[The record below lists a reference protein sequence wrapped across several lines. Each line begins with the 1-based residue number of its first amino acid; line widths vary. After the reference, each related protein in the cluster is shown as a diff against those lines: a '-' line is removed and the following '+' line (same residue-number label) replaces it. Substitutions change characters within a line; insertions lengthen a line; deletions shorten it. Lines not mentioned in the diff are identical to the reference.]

1 MDAALCGVPWKR
13 MIRRLH
19 FLWLIPVALAV
30 WAGAARQRPRA
41 NLAVDRPAVER
52 QFREGV
58 LPVLR
63 EHCWDCH
70 GDSESKGGV
79 NFDRH
84 TNLVAVLGDR
94 GTWERV
100 LQTVRS
106 GEMPPKKRKV
116 QPTAQERSHLA
127 GWIDRTLFPVDPDRP
142 DPGRVTLRRLNRVE
156 YNHTVRDLVGVDFEP
171 AADFPQ
177 DDVGYGFDNIG
188 DVLSTPP
195 ILLEKYLQAAED
207 ILDRGIVSGPIPP
220 RTTRFAP
227 SRIEGHA
234 GSGALATLSTR
245 GEMSVAYPA
254 PVGGDYLFRVQ
265 AYGDQAGDEKVQM
278 ALRADGRE
286 LEQIEVRRGR
296 GNPKLH
302 EHRVRL
308 EAGTH
313 RLSVA
318 FLNDFYRETEL
329 VRTNARGKTFKEKKI
344 EDRNLQVEFI
354 EVKGPYSDEVP
365 PLHAMHRRIFFR
377 QPSAGTTNR
386 VAREIVQRFTD
397 RAFRRPATTAEID
410 RLMTLF
416 ARAQSAGEGFEG
428 SVKQVL
434 TAVLVS
440 PQFLYRGEP
449 QADPDDPGAIHRV
462 SEHALAS
469 RLSYFLWSTMP
480 DEELFTLARKGRLR
494 RNLGSQVRRMLADP
508 RSRALVDNFAGQ
520 WLQLRTLDIVAPD
533 DRLFPDFDPPLR
545 AALRAETE
553 AFFEHI
559 LRKDRPIT
567 EFLTADYTFANDRLA
582 RHYGLRDLPAPLGA
596 SSFEKVS
603 LAGTGRRGVLTH
615 GSVLTLTS
623 NPNRTSPVKR
633 GKWILENILASP
645 PPPPP
650 PGVPALESKE
660 THGTLRQ
667 RMDAHRDNPMCASCH
682 AKMDPLG
689 FAFEHF
695 DAVGRYREQD
705 GDAPVETRGELVS
718 GERFSDHQELSRVL
732 SEARQADFIRCLSEK
747 VLTYALGRGLEYYD
761 RPALAAIEARVRQR
775 GLRFSALIEAVVDS
789 VPFQYRRGD
798 GDPVLNAWKD

>member
-1 MDAALCGVPWKR
+1 MTKIASTL
-13 MIRRLH
+13 L
-19 FLWLIPVALAV
+19 LIPIALGV
-30 WAGAARQRPRA
+30 WLGAAK
-41 NLAVDRPAVER
+41 NRPAAVPRIDRASAEGHL
-52 QFREGV
+52 RESV
-58 LPVLR
+58 MPMLR

-70 GDSESKGGV
+70 GDTEAKGGV

-106 GEMPPKKRKV
+106 GEMPPKKRKD
-116 QPTAQERSHLA
+116 QPTAEQRTRLT
-127 GWIDRTLFPVDPDRP
+127 GWIEKTLFPIDPDHP

-156 YNHTVRDLVGVDFEP
+156 YNNTVRDLVGVDFQP

-188 DVLSTPP
+188 DVLSMPP
-195 ILLEKYLQAAED
+195 VLLEKYLQAAET
-207 ILDRGIVSGPIPP
+207 ILDGAIVSGPLAPKTH
-220 RTTRFAP
+220 RYAP
-227 SRIEGHA
+227 SRIEGHQ
-234 GSGALATLSTR
+234 GGGALATLSTT
-245 GEMSVAYPA
+245 GEMSVTYEA
-254 PVGGDYLFRVQ
+254 PVPGEYLFRVQ
-265 AYGDQAGDEKVQM
+265 AYGDQAGDEKVRM
-278 ALRADGRE
+278 ALKADGRE
-286 LEQIEVRRGR
+286 LEAIEVRRAR

-302 EHRVRL
+302 EHRLVL
-308 EAGTH
+308 EPGKH
-313 RLSVA
+313 RLAVA

-329 VRTNARGKTFKEKKI
+329 VRTNARGKTYKEKKI

-354 EVKGPYSDEVP
+354 EVRGPFSEVVP
-365 PLHAMHRRIFFR
+365 PIHAQHRRIFFK
-377 QPSAGTTNR
+377 QPGSKTTNA
-386 VAREIVQRFTD
+386 VAREILQRFTD
-397 RAFRRPATTAEID
+397 RAFRRPANAQELD
-410 RLMTLF
+410 GLMGLF
-416 ARAQSAGEGFEG
+416 NRSQEAGDGFEA
-428 SVKQVL
+428 SVKQAL

-440 PQFLYRGEP
+440 PHFLFRGEP
-449 QADPDDPGAIHRV
+449 QVEPDNPGMVYQI

-469 RLSYFLWSTMP
+469 RLSYFLWSSMP
-480 DEELFTLARKGRLR
+480 DDELLMLATKGRLR
-494 RNLGSQVRRMLADP
+494 RNLEAQVRRMLVDP

-533 DRLFPDFDPPLR
+533 EKLFPGFDSELR
-545 AALRAETE
+545 TALRAETE
-553 AFFEHI
+553 ALFEHI
-559 LRKDRPIT
+559 LRKDRPVT
-567 EFLTADYTFANDRLA
+567 EFLTADYTFVNERLA
-582 RHYGLRDLPAPLGA
+582 RHYGLREVTGPK
-596 SSFEKVS
+596 FVRVS
-603 LAGTGRRGVLTH
+603 LQGTGRRGVLTH

-667 RMDAHRDNPMCASCH
+667 RMDAHRDNPMCSSCH

-695 DAVGRYREQD
+695 DAVGHFREKD
-705 GDAPVETRGELVS
+705 GDAPVETRGALVS
-718 GERFSDHQELSRVL
+718 GERFADHEELSRVL
-732 SEARQADFIRCLSEK
+732 SDARQAEFLRCLSEK

-761 RPALAAIEARVRQR
+761 RPAVAAIETRLRKR
-775 GLRFSALIEAVVDS
+775 GLRFSALVQAVVES

-798 GDPVLNAWKD
+798 GDPLLFELRP

>member
-1 MDAALCGVPWKR
+1 MPL
-13 MIRRLH
+13 
-19 FLWLIPVALAV
+19 
-30 WAGAARQRPRA
+30 
-41 NLAVDRPAVER
+41 
-52 QFREGV
+52 
-58 LPVLR
+58 LR

-70 GDSESKGGV
+70 GDSEAKGGV

-100 LQTVRS
+100 MQTVRS

-116 QPTAQERSHLA
+116 QPTPEQRTHLT
-127 GWIDRTLFPVDPDRP
+127 GWIERTLFPIDPDHP

-156 YNHTVRDLVGVDFEP
+156 YNNTVRDLVGVDFQP

-188 DVLSTPP
+188 DVLSLPP
-195 ILLEKYLQAAED
+195 VLLEKYLQAAET
-207 ILDRGIVSGPIPP
+207 ILDGAIVSGPLAPKTL
-220 RTTRFAP
+220 RYTP
-227 SRIEGHA
+227 SRIEGHQ
-234 GSGALATLSTR
+234 GGGALATLSTQ
-245 GEMSVAYPA
+245 GEMSVTYEA
-254 PVGGDYLFRVQ
+254 PVPGEYLFRVQ
-265 AYGDQAGDEKVQM
+265 AYGDQAGDEKVRM
-278 ALRADGRE
+278 ALKADGGE
-286 LEQIEVRRGR
+286 LEAIEVRRGR

-302 EHRVRL
+302 EHRLRL
-308 EAGTH
+308 EPGRH
-313 RLSVA
+313 RLAVA

-329 VRTNARGKTFKEKKI
+329 VRTNARGKTYKEKKI

-354 EVKGPYSDEVP
+354 EVRGPFSDVVP
-365 PLHAMHRRIFFR
+365 PIHAQHRRIFFK
-377 QPSAGTTNR
+377 QPGPKTTNA
-386 VAREIVQRFTD
+386 VAREILQKFTD
-397 RAFRRPATTAEID
+397 RAFRRPATAQELD
-410 RLMTLF
+410 GLMGLF
-416 ARAQSAGEGFEG
+416 GRSRDAGDGFEA
-428 SVKQVL
+428 SMKQAL

-440 PQFLYRGEP
+440 PHFLFRGEP
-449 QADPDDPGAIHRV
+449 QVEPDNPGAVHRI

-480 DEELFTLARKGRLR
+480 DDELLRLANKGRLR
-494 RNLGSQVRRMLADP
+494 RNLDAQVRRMLADP

-533 DRLFPDFDPPLR
+533 EKLFPGFDAELR
-545 AALRAETE
+545 SALRAETE
-553 AFFEHI
+553 ALFEHI
-559 LRKDRPIT
+559 LRKDRPVT
-567 EFLTADYTFANDRLA
+567 EFLTADYTFVNERLA
-582 RHYGLRDLPAPLGA
+582 RHYGLKDVAGRE
-596 SSFEKVS
+596 FVRVS
-603 LAGTGRRGVLTH
+603 LQGSGRRGVLTH

-695 DAVGRYREQD
+695 DAVGRFRDKD

-718 GERFSDHQELSRVL
+718 GERFADHEELSRVL
-732 SEARQADFIRCLSEK
+732 SDARQAEFLRCLSEK

-761 RPALAAIEARVRQR
+761 RPAVAAIETRLRQR
-775 GLRFSALIEAVVDS
+775 GLRFSALIQAVVES

-798 GDPVLNAWKD
+798 GDRLLFELQP

>member
-1 MDAALCGVPWKR
+1 
-13 MIRRLH
+13 MIRRIHL
-19 FLWLIPVALAV
+19 LGLIPIALAV
-30 WAGAARQRPRA
+30 WLGAARQRPGSVAR
-41 NLAVDRPAVER
+41 VDRVAAEG
-52 QFREGV
+52 QFRETV

-116 QPTAQERSHLA
+116 QPSSQERTNLVA
-127 GWIDRTLFPVDPDRP
+127 WIDRTLFPIDPSRP

-156 YNHTVRDLVGVDFEP
+156 YNHTIRDLVGVDFEP

-195 ILLEKYLQAAED
+195 ILLEKYLKAAED
-207 ILDRGIVSGPIPP
+207 ILDRAIVTGPVAP
-220 RTTRFAP
+220 RTTRYAP

-234 GSGALATLSTR
+234 GGGALASLTTR
-245 GEMSVAYPA
+245 GEMSVTYEA

-265 AYGDQAGDEKVQM
+265 AYGDQAGAEKVQM
-278 ALRADGRE
+278 ALKADGRE
-286 LEQIEVRRGR
+286 LEQIEVRRNR

-302 EHRVRL
+302 EHRLRL

-313 RLSVA
+313 RLAVA

-329 VRTNARGKTFKEKKI
+329 VRTNARGRTYTEKRI

-354 EVKGPYSDEVP
+354 EVRGPFSDEVP
-365 PLHAMHRRIFFR
+365 ALHAAHRGIFFR
-377 QPSAGTTNR
+377 QPGRGTTNR
-386 VAREIVQRFTD
+386 VAREILQRFTD
-397 RAFRRPATTAEID
+397 RAFRRPATAAEVD

-416 ARAQSAGEGFEG
+416 DQARGDGDGFEA
-428 SVKQVL
+428 SVKQAL

-449 QADPDDPGAIHRV
+449 QVDPDNPGAVHRV

-480 DEELFTLARKGRLR
+480 DEELFALASKGRLR
-494 RNLGSQVRRMLADP
+494 RDLRSQVRRMLADP

-533 DRLFPDFDPPLR
+533 DKLFPDFDPALR
-545 AALRAETE
+545 AALRGETE
-553 AFFEHI
+553 ALFEHI

-567 EFLTADYTFANDRLA
+567 EFLTADYTFVNERLA
-582 RHYGLRDLPAPLGA
+582 RHYGLKDLPSPMG
-596 SSFEKVS
+596 SQFVRVS
-603 LAGTGRRGVLTH
+603 LDGSGRRGVLTH

-695 DAVGRYREQD
+695 DAVGRYREKD
-705 GDAPVETRGELVS
+705 GDAPVETQGELVS
-718 GERFSDHQELSRVL
+718 GERFSDHRELSRVL
-732 SEARQADFIRCLSEK
+732 SEARQADFIRCVSEK

-761 RPALAAIEARVRQR
+761 RPALAAIEARVQRQ
-775 GLRFSALIEAVVDS
+775 GFRFSALIEAVVES

-798 GDPVLNAWKD
+798 GDPILKQWKD

>member
-1 MDAALCGVPWKR
+1 
-13 MIRRLH
+13 MIRRIHL
-19 FLWLIPVALAV
+19 LGLIPVALAV
-30 WAGAARQRPRA
+30 WLGAARQRPGSVARF
-41 NLAVDRPAVER
+41 DRVAAEG
-52 QFREGV
+52 QFRDSV

-84 TNLVAVLGDR
+84 TNLVSVLGDR

-100 LQTVRS
+100 QQTVRS

-116 QPTAQERSHLA
+116 QPSSLERTNLVA
-127 GWIDRTLFPVDPDRP
+127 WIDRTLFPIDPARP

-156 YNHTVRDLVGVDFEP
+156 YDHTIRDLVGVDFEP

-195 ILLEKYLQAAED
+195 ILLEKYLKAAED
-207 ILDRGIVSGPIPP
+207 ILDRAIVTGPVAP
-220 RTTRFAP
+220 RTTRYAP
-227 SRIEGHA
+227 SRIQGHA
-234 GSGALATLSTR
+234 GGGALATLTTR
-245 GEMSVAYPA
+245 GEMWVTHEA

-265 AYGDQAGDEKVQM
+265 AYGDQAGDEKVTM
-278 ALRADGRE
+278 ALQADGRE
-286 LEQIEVRRGR
+286 LEQIEVRRTR

-302 EHRVRL
+302 EHRLRL

-329 VRTNARGKTFKEKKI
+329 VRTNARGKTYKEKRI

-354 EVKGPYSDEVP
+354 EVRGPFSDEVP
-365 PLHAMHRRIFFR
+365 ALHAAHRAIFFK
-377 QPSAGTTNR
+377 QPARGSTNR
-386 VAREIVQRFTD
+386 LAREILQRFTN
-397 RAFRRPATTAEID
+397 RAFRRPATAAEVD

-416 ARAQSAGEGFEG
+416 IRAREDGDGFEA
-428 SVKQVL
+428 SVKQAL

-449 QADPDDPGAIHRV
+449 QADPDNPGAVHRV

-480 DEELFTLARKGRLR
+480 DEELFSLASKGRLR
-494 RNLGSQVRRMLADP
+494 RELRSQVRRMLADTK
-508 RSRALVDNFAGQ
+508 SRALVDNFAGQ

-533 DRLFPDFDPPLR
+533 DKLFPDFDPALR
-545 AALRAETE
+545 AALRGETE
-553 AFFEHI
+553 ALFDHI
-559 LRKDRPIT
+559 LRQDRPIT
-567 EFLTADYTFANDRLA
+567 EFLTADYTFVNERLA
-582 RHYGLRDLPAPLGA
+582 RHYGLKDLPSPMG
-596 SSFEKVS
+596 SQFVRVS
-603 LAGTGRRGVLTH
+603 LDGSGRRGVLTH

-695 DAVGRYREQD
+695 DAVGRYREKD

-718 GERFSDHQELSRVL
+718 GERFADHQELSRVL
-732 SEARQADFIRCLSEK
+732 SEARQADFIRCVSEK

-761 RPALAAIEARVRQR
+761 RPALAAIEARVQRQ
-775 GLRFSALIEAVVDS
+775 GFRFSALIEAVVES

-798 GDPVLNAWKD
+798 GDPILRQWKD